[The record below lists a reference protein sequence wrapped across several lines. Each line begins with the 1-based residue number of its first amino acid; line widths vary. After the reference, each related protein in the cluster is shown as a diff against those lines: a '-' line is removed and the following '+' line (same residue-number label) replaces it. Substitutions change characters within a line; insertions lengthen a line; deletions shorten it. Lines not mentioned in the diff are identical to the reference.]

1 MDHFS
6 DLQVERMQ
14 DMMEDY
20 RPVMLAFGRELAVV
34 MQGETPA
41 APVDPLPPTVVPTL
55 APTPGNNVVITLTP
69 ASGPGAPGIVQ
80 ALDDEVSLPSWLV
93 TVLVWVLTTLV
104 ELLGGRRGQ

>member
-20 RPVMLAFGRELAVV
+20 RPVMLAFGRELTDV
-34 MQGETPA
+34 MEGETPA
-41 APVDPLPPTVVPTL
+41 VPADPMPTAEPTL
-55 APTPGNNVVITLTP
+55 APSPGNNVVITLTP
-69 ASGPGAPGIVQ
+69 SSGLGAPGIVQ

-93 TVLVWVLTTLV
+93 AVLVWVLTTLV